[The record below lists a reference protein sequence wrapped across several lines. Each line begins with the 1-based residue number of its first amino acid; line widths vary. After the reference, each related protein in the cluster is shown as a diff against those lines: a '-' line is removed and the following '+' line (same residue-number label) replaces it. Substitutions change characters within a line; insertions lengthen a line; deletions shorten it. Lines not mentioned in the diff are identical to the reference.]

1 MTASATAEPRGY
13 RRAALAVGVSAVLYV
28 AAIAAWIA
36 RDAMASRRD
45 AAWLSQ
51 PSVQIA
57 RLGAHAVVL
66 ALAGRDRAGRSGH
79 FELILARNP
88 IAWAHASA
96 DRLARGGEVLGSRA
110 MGELAD
116 AALVDRLV
124 AADHLVAIGS
134 AEPELAATEGLYL
147 AGQRARQTAVWLSG
161 LAPGVAQITT
171 LNLGQYR
178 QPCALCETTKVSWAR
193 PVIVAAATSLE
204 PGVDVGEAL
213 RAALGSAANVPAP
226 ARYTAYA
233 LARFR

>member
-1 MTASATAEPRGY
+1 MPLSRQPAKDCLSAVPARGASAGSGLGVVWSVTASATAEPRGY

-36 RDAMASRRD
+36 RDAIASRRD

-79 FELILARNP
+79 FELILARKP
-88 IAWAHASA
+88 IAWAYASA

-116 AALVDRLV
+116 AALVDRLRPPPP
-124 AADHLVAIGS
+124 LPPGW
-134 AEPELAATEGLYL
+134 
-147 AGQRARQTAVWLSG
+147 AGRRGAS
-161 LAPGVAQITT
+161 APG
-171 LNLGQYR
+171 
-178 QPCALCETTKVSWAR
+178 AR
-193 PVIVAAATSLE
+193 PAT
-204 PGVDVGEAL
+204 
-213 RAALGSAANVPAP
+213 
-226 ARYTAYA
+226 
-233 LARFR
+233 